1 MMHRQIL
8 ITGIQITV
16 WQTVR
21 RINVSILG
29 FSAPLRDY
37 YQQVTLVKT
46 CLAQNNF
53 YINKTFII

>member
-8 ITGIQITV
+8 ITDIQITV

-29 FSAPLRDY
+29 FSASLRD
-37 YQQVTLVKT
+37 YQQVTFVKT

>member
-8 ITGIQITV
+8 ITDIQITV

-37 YQQVTLVKT
+37 QQVAFVKT